1 MIKKVKESKLF
12 GEEVKQIK
20 SQVDADNT
28 LTSAQKEEKMVE
40 AIKEMKNKTH
50 TPKIDK

>member
-1 MIKKVKESKLF
+1 MIS
-12 GEEVKQIK
+12 EEIKQIK
-20 SQVDADNT
+20 SQVEADNT

-40 AIKEMKNKTH
+40 AIKELKNKTH